1 MFSAKRSDQTYK
13 SEMEEIG
20 RLYELLTT
28 LVNPACHWNS
38 AKAIAQAELSEPDRL
53 RAIAGVHEALARLVG
68 RDEYDDKTSP
78 FAVYLA
84 GMEPVEIPE
93 HLFIPLE

>member
-1 MFSAKRSDQTYK
+1 MFSAKRSDQAYK

-38 AKAIAQAELSEPDRL
+38 AKAITQGELSESDRL
-53 RAIAGVHEALARLVG
+53 RAIAGVHDALARLVD
-68 RDEYDDKTSP
+68 RDEYDDKTGP
-78 FAVYLA
+78 FAMYFA
-84 GMEPVEIPE
+84 GREPVEIPE